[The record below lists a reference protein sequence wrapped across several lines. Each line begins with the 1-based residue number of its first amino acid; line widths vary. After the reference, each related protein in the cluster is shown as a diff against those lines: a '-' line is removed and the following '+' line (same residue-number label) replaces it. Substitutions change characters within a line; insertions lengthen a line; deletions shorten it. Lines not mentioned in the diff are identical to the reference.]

1 MKTRIREMRRRRG
14 MTLQQLAES
23 IRPEPTTPQT
33 IGRLETGIRTVSLDW
48 LTRIAEALDCH
59 VSDLLELPERPEI
72 PLLGQTGPQGV
83 VSPSA
88 TGMVEVAPAALNPVA
103 VEVSKDCGTYRA
115 GDLLICDRY
124 EGPNMENA
132 LGRDAVA
139 GTADGHMLLCRLLRG
154 AAEGTYT
161 LVPLTSGDRIVH
173 DTELQW
179 AAAVK
184 NIFRTVG

>member
-1 MKTRIREMRRRRG
+1 MKTRIRDMRRQRG
-14 MTLQQLAES
+14 MTLQQLADS

-48 LTRIAEALDCH
+48 LTRIADALDCH

-72 PLLGQTGPQGV
+72 PLLGQVGAQGM

-88 TGMVEVAPAALNPVA
+88 AGMVDVAPSALNPVA
-103 VEVSKDCGTYRA
+103 VQISAPTGAYAA

-124 EGPNMENA
+124 DGADMDNA

-139 GTADGHMLLCRLLRG
+139 APAEGHTLLSRVIRGTADG
-154 AAEGTYT
+154 AYT
-161 LVPLTSGDRIVH
+161 LVSLEPGGRILY
-173 DTELQW
+173 DTRLAW
-179 AAAVK
+179 AATVRTL
-184 NIFRTVG
+184 FRTIR

>member
-1 MKTRIREMRRRRG
+1 MKTRIREVRRQRG

-72 PLLGQTGPQGV
+72 PLLGQVGSQGV

-88 TGMVEVAPAALNPVA
+88 AVMVEVAPAALNPVA
-103 VEVSKDCGTYRA
+103 VQLAADCGPYAA

-124 EGPNMENA
+124 EGTNMDNA
-132 LGRDAVA
+132 LGRDAVV
-139 GTADGHMLLCRLLRG
+139 GTAEGHTLLCRLIKGSR
-154 AAEGTYT
+154 AEAFT
-161 LVPLTSGDRIVH
+161 LVPLNAGQHIVY
-173 DTELQW
+173 DARLQW

-184 NIFRTVG
+184 NVFRTVG

>member
-1 MKTRIREMRRRRG
+1 MKTRIREMRRQRG

-72 PLLGQTGPQGV
+72 PLLGQVGAQGV
-83 VSPSA
+83 VSA
-88 TGMVEVAPAALNPVA
+88 CDAGMVDVAPAALNPVA
-103 VEVSKDCGTYRA
+103 VRMAVPAGPYIA
-115 GDLLICDRY
+115 GDLLICDRF
-124 EGPNMENA
+124 EGADMDNA

-139 GTADGHMLLCRLLRG
+139 ATAVGHMLLCRIIRG
-154 AAEGTYT
+154 ADGAYT
-161 LVPLTSGDRIVH
+161 LVSLEPGGRIIY
-173 DTELQW
+173 DTRLAW

-184 NIFRTVG
+184 TLIRTIR

>member
-1 MKTRIREMRRRRG
+1 MKTRIREIRRQRG

-48 LTRIAEALDCH
+48 LTRIAQALDCH

-72 PLLGQTGPQGV
+72 PLLGQAGAQGV

-88 TGMVEVAPAALNPVA
+88 AGMVDVAPAALNPVA
-103 VEVSKDCGTYRA
+103 VRISAPAGPYAA
-115 GDLLICDRY
+115 GDLLVCDRY
-124 EGPNMENA
+124 EGADMDNA
-132 LGRDAVA
+132 LGHDAVA
-139 GTADGHMLLCRLLRG
+139 ATTEGHTLLCRVIRGTAD
-154 AAEGTYT
+154 GTYT
-161 LVPLTSGDRIVH
+161 LVSLEPGGRVFH
-173 DTELQW
+173 DARLAW

-184 NIFRTVG
+184 TLFRTIR